1 MNKYEQLPEGELVS
15 IIVTEEIQARLGC
28 VRGYVLDMDGVLYR
42 GHTQLPHAR
51 EFLDELNAHG
61 IPFIM
66 ATNNS
71 MNTPEQYVAKLAGM
85 GITVPAERIL
95 TSSLATRGWMQ
106 EQYPAGT
113 RVFVIGMDS
122 LHQAIFNG
130 GYFQPARTD
139 AQVVVVGADF
149 GVNYEKLK
157 VATLAIRNGAAFV
170 ATNGDKTFPT
180 EEGQIPGAGSIV
192 AAIEAAGGVAPDIV
206 VGKPSPRMF
215 LEAAR
220 ILGTEP
226 DETGMI
232 GDRLDTDILG
242 AQRAGFVTV
251 LVLTGVTR
259 PDELDQAAIQADVVL
274 PDLGPLVTFYREDQ

>member
-1 MNKYEQLPEGELVS
+1 MS
-15 IIVTEEIQARLGC
+15 IIVTEEIQARLGGI
-28 VRGYVLDMDGVLYR
+28 RGYVLDMDGVMYR
-42 GHTQLPHAR
+42 GHTHLPYAR
-51 EFLDELNAHG
+51 ELLDELDAHD

-85 GITVPAERIL
+85 GISVPAERIL
-95 TSSLATRGWMQ
+95 TSSLATRGWLQ

-113 RVFVIGMDS
+113 HVYVVGMDS

-130 GYFQPARTD
+130 GYFQPAGAD
-139 AQVVVVGADF
+139 AEIVVVGADF
-149 GVNYEKLK
+149 GVTYEKLK
-157 VATLAIRNGAAFV
+157 IATLAIRSGAAFV

-180 EEGQIPGAGSIV
+180 EEGQIPGSGAIV
-192 AAIEAAGGVAPDIV
+192 AAIAAAAGVEPVIV
-206 VGKPSPRMF
+206 VGKPSSRMF

-220 ILGTEP
+220 LLGTEP
-226 DETGMI
+226 HETGMI

-242 AQRAGFVTV
+242 GQRAGFVTV

-259 PDELDQAAIQADVVL
+259 PDELERATIQADIVL
-274 PDLGPLVTFYREDQ
+274 PDLEPLVKFYRVRR

>member
-1 MNKYEQLPEGELVS
+1 MKKDEHLPEGELVS
-15 IIVTEEIQARLGC
+15 IIVTEEIQARLDC

-51 EFLDELNAHG
+51 ELLDELNAHG

-106 EQYPAGT
+106 ENYPAGT

-122 LHQAIFNG
+122 LHQAIFSG
-130 GYFQPARTD
+130 GYFQPAGTD

-157 VATLAIRNGAAFV
+157 IATLAIRNGAAFV

-192 AAIEAAGGVAPDIV
+192 AAIEAAGGKAPNIV

-242 AQRAGFVTV
+242 AERAGFVTV

-259 PDELDQAAIQADVVL
+259 LEELAQAAIQADIVL
-274 PDLGPLVTFYREDQ
+274 PDLGPLVAYYREDQ

>member
-1 MNKYEQLPEGELVS
+1 MS
-15 IIVTEEIQARLGC
+15 IIVSEEIQARLGV

-42 GHTQLPHAR
+42 GHTQLAHAR
-51 EFLDELNAHG
+51 EFLDELDANG
-61 IPFIM
+61 VPYIM

-106 EQYPAGT
+106 EQYPEGT
-113 RVFVIGMDS
+113 RVFVVGMAS
-122 LHQAIFNG
+122 LHQAIFDG
-130 GYFQPARTD
+130 GYFHPAGTD

-157 VATLAIRNGAAFV
+157 IATLAIRNGAAFV

-180 EEGQIPGAGSIV
+180 EEGQIPGAGSLV
-192 AAIEAAGGVAPDIV
+192 AAITAAGGVEPDIV

-220 ILGTEP
+220 ILSTEP
-226 DETGMI
+226 DQTGMI

-242 AQRAGFVTV
+242 GKRAGFVTV

-259 PDELDQAAIQADVVL
+259 PDELDQATIKADIVL
-274 PDLGPLVTFYREDQ
+274 PDLGPLVNFYREDR

>member
-1 MNKYEQLPEGELVS
+1 MDKGAHLPEGELVS
-15 IIVTEEIQARLGC
+15 IIVTEEIQTRLGC
-28 VRGYVLDMDGVLYR
+28 VRGYVLDMDGVIYR
-42 GHTQLPHAR
+42 GHTQLAHAR
-51 EFLDELNAHG
+51 EFLDELDAHG

-85 GITVPAERIL
+85 GITVPADRIL
-95 TSSLATRGWMQ
+95 TSSLATRGWLQ

-122 LHQAIFNG
+122 LYQAIFDG
-130 GYFQPARTD
+130 EYFQPAGTD
-139 AQVVVVGADF
+139 ADIVVVGADF
-149 GVNYEKLK
+149 GVTYEKLK
-157 VATLAIRNGAAFV
+157 IATLAIRNGATFV

-180 EEGQIPGAGSIV
+180 EEGQIPGAGAIV
-192 AAIEAAGGVAPDIV
+192 AAITAAGGSEPEIV

-220 ILGTEP
+220 LLGTEP
-226 DETGMI
+226 AETGMI

-242 AQRAGFVTV
+242 GQRAGFVTV

-259 PDELDQAAIQADVVL
+259 PDELEESTIQADIVL
-274 PDLGPLVTFYREDQ
+274 PDLGPLVNFYREDR

>member
-1 MNKYEQLPEGELVS
+1 MKKDEHLLEGERVS
-15 IIVTEEIQARLGC
+15 IIVMEEIQARLGC

-51 EFLDELNAHG
+51 ELLDELNAHG

-71 MNTPEQYVAKLAGM
+71 MNTPEQYVTKLAGM

-106 EQYPAGT
+106 EEYPAGT

-122 LHQAIFNG
+122 LHQAIFSG
-130 GYFQPARTD
+130 GYFQPAGTD

-157 VATLAIRNGAAFV
+157 IATLAIRNGAAFV

-192 AAIEAAGGVAPDIV
+192 AAIEAAGGKAPDIV

-220 ILGTEP
+220 ILGIEP

-242 AQRAGFVTV
+242 AERAGFVTV

-259 PDELDQAAIQADVVL
+259 PEELEQSTIHADIVL
-274 PDLGPLVTFYREDQ
+274 PDLGPLVAFYREDQ